1 MNQGGNKDALLKSYS
16 TRLRDDVKSM
26 LENFEETVKLAKGE
40 NETQLSKLTQCEQ
53 GDIIIHSM
61 IHLIYLMMYF

>member
-53 GDIIIHSM
+53 GTVSV
-61 IHLIYLMMYF
+61 